1 MRGTATTGTF
11 VLPAGDEIRWR
22 SDAAEGVNPGRCGFF
37 WLSGLRSDMAGT
49 KAEAIA
55 RSSVENGR
63 RTFRFDYSG
72 HGQSGGDFLDGTIS
86 RWLDEARM
94 AFDLADGP
102 RVIIG
107 SSMGAWIALLL
118 LRHLETAGGA
128 GDARIR
134 GLVLVAPAADMT
146 DRLMWRHF
154 TASQRQDLETV
165 GYVDLPSLYGPP
177 YRITRELVADG
188 WRHLVMNGPI
198 KTNCPVRILQG
209 TRDPDVPPHHAVDL
223 MERIHGPDTALIMVR
238 DGDHRLSRETD
249 IRLLTDVCEDL
260 AVLADQDDTFS
271 IAMSARSPSR

>member
-1 MRGTATTGTF
+1 MREIATSGTF
-11 VLPAGDEIRWR
+11 ASPEGVHIKWR
-22 SDAAEGVNPGRCGFF
+22 SNASAGVDPYRCGFF
-37 WLSGLRSDMAGT
+37 WMSGLRSEMAGT
-49 KAEAIA
+49 KAEAVA
-55 RSSVENGR
+55 KTSVANGR

-72 HGQSGGDFLDGTIS
+72 HGESGGDFLDGTIS
-86 RWLDEARM
+86 RWLEEARM

-102 RVIIG
+102 RVVIG
-107 SSMGAWIALLL
+107 SSMGAWIALLM
-118 LRHLETAGGA
+118 LRQLQDEGGL
-128 GDARIR
+128 GDVRVRA
-134 GLVLVAPAADMT
+134 LVLVAPAADMT

-154 TASQRQDLETV
+154 TTAQRQQLETV
-165 GYVDLPSLYGPP
+165 GHVDLPSLYGPP
-177 YRITRELVADG
+177 CRITHELIADG

-209 TRDPDVPPHHAVDL
+209 TRDADVPPYHAVDL
-223 MERIHGPDTALIMVR
+223 MERIHGPDTALVMVR